1 MSAGRASIV
10 TDEVQTFTERGVA
23 LRGGSELEADVIVT
37 ATGLRMLAMGGV
49 SMAVDGAPVHLPD
62 QVVYKGMM
70 LSGVPNFAFT
80 VGYTN
85 ASWTLKADLTASY
98 VCRLLNHMRRH
109 GYAQCMPADQEPE
122 LVREPLLNLR
132 SGYVLR
138 SVQDFPSQGSKRPW
152 RVHQNYA
159 LDVLNFKLGGI
170 DDGVMRFSR
179 EAGVPPARFPEAQ
192 PALSGSAPAP

>member
-1 MSAGRASIV
+1 
-10 TDEVQTFTERGVA
+10 
-23 LRGGSELEADVIVT
+23 
-37 ATGLRMLAMGGV
+37 
-49 SMAVDGAPVHLPD
+49 
-62 QVVYKGMM
+62 M

-98 VCRLLNHMRRH
+98 VCRLLTHMRHH
-109 GYAQCMPADQEPE
+109 GYAQCMPADKDPG
-122 LVREPLLNLR
+122 LAREPLLNLN

-138 SVQDFPSQGSKRPW
+138 SVQDFPSQGAKRPW

-159 LDVLNFKLGGI
+159 LDVLDFKLGGV

-179 EAGVPPARFPEAQ
+179 AAAVSPARTAEAQ
-192 PALSGSAPAP
+192 PALSG